1 MDTLRLDYKLKTC
14 GIDRKTLLD
23 IMGWSESTR
32 QARCIRGENWLVDE
46 VNNLIQLGMT
56 RDDVF
61 SIFFGQLG
69 NKSDHKSGQN
79 GGAEND

>member
-1 MDTLRLDYKLKTC
+1 MDTLLLDYKLKTC
-14 GIDRKTLLD
+14 GIDRKELLD

-56 RDDVF
+56 REDVY
-61 SIFFGQLG
+61 SIFFGLR
-69 NKSDHKSGQN
+69 DHKSGQI
-79 GGAEND
+79 GGADND

>member
-46 VNNLIQLGMT
+46 VNNLIQLGLP
-56 RDDVF
+56 REDVL
-61 SIFFGQLG
+61 SIFF
-69 NKSDHKSGQN
+69 KSSDHKSGHRLS
-79 GGAEND
+79 EED